1 MSHSFPEP
9 VGGRAKR
16 ILDLAIA
23 LPVLVVLAPV
33 FAVIAILIRR
43 DSPGRAFYRQTRVG
57 LDGREFQ
64 LIKFRTMIDGAEFV
78 GAGLDNDVG
87 DPRITSVGARLR
99 ALSIDELP
107 QLINVLVGDMSIVGP
122 RPTLRDQVERYTPE
136 QCRRLRA
143 RPGITGLA
151 QISGRS
157 TLPWSQRIVIDVHY
171 VDNWSLRL
179 DLAIMRP
186 DDPGAAAQARELP
199 GRHSGGRSGL
209 GPRPGDRCR
218 RARVYGS
225 IGARGTPRDAHHPG
239 QLAQRESTRFTR
251 EGSLVRS
258 QYCPSNPAMRHA
270 SHVDGTG
277 CRNPTWPRHGTRGVI
292 CVVASR
298 VCDRIARSPTR
309 PSSRC

>member
-23 LPVLVVLAPV
+23 VPVLVVLAPV
-33 FAVIAILIRR
+33 FAGIAILIRR
-43 DSPGRAFYRQTRVG
+43 DSPGRAFYRQSRVG

-87 DPRITSVGARLR
+87 DPRITAVGARLR

-136 QCRRLRA
+136 QRRRLRA

-179 DLAIMRP
+179 DLAIMLRTIP
-186 DDPGAAAQARELP
+186 ALLRKHENYPGGIREVD
-199 GRHSGGRSGL
+199 L
-209 GPRPGDRCR
+209 G
-218 RARVYGS
+218 
-225 IGARGTPRDAHHPG
+225 
-239 QLAQRESTRFTR
+239 
-251 EGSLVRS
+251 
-258 QYCPSNPAMRHA
+258 
-270 SHVDGTG
+270 
-277 CRNPTWPRHGTRGVI
+277 
-292 CVVASR
+292 
-298 VCDRIARSPTR
+298 
-309 PSSRC
+309 

>member
-1 MSHSFPEP
+1 LSHSFPDP

-43 DSPGRAFYRQTRVG
+43 GSPGRAFYRQTRVG

-87 DPRITSVGARLR
+87 DPRITAVGARLR

-107 QLINVLVGDMSIVGP
+107 QLINVLIGDMSIVGP

-136 QCRRLRA
+136 QLRRLRA

-179 DLAIMRP
+179 DLAIMLRTIP
-186 DDPGAAAQARELP
+186 ALLRKHENYPGGIREVD
-199 GRHSGGRSGL
+199 L
-209 GPRPGDRCR
+209 G
-218 RARVYGS
+218 
-225 IGARGTPRDAHHPG
+225 
-239 QLAQRESTRFTR
+239 
-251 EGSLVRS
+251 
-258 QYCPSNPAMRHA
+258 
-270 SHVDGTG
+270 
-277 CRNPTWPRHGTRGVI
+277 
-292 CVVASR
+292 
-298 VCDRIARSPTR
+298 
-309 PSSRC
+309 

>member
-23 LPVLVVLAPV
+23 LPVLVVLAPA

-43 DSPGRAFYRQTRVG
+43 DSSGRAFYRQTRVG

-87 DPRITSVGARLR
+87 DPRITAVGARLR

-136 QCRRLRA
+136 QRRRLRA

-179 DLAIMRP
+179 DLAIMLRTIP
-186 DDPGAAAQARELP
+186 ALLRKHENYPGGIREVD
-199 GRHSGGRSGL
+199 L
-209 GPRPGDRCR
+209 G
-218 RARVYGS
+218 
-225 IGARGTPRDAHHPG
+225 
-239 QLAQRESTRFTR
+239 
-251 EGSLVRS
+251 
-258 QYCPSNPAMRHA
+258 
-270 SHVDGTG
+270 
-277 CRNPTWPRHGTRGVI
+277 
-292 CVVASR
+292 
-298 VCDRIARSPTR
+298 
-309 PSSRC
+309 

>member
-1 MSHSFPEP
+1 LSHSFPDP

-43 DSPGRAFYRQTRVG
+43 GSPGRAFYRQTRVG

-87 DPRITSVGARLR
+87 DPRITAVGARLR

-136 QCRRLRA
+136 QLRRLRA

-179 DLAIMRP
+179 DLAIMLRTIP
-186 DDPGAAAQARELP
+186 ALLRKHENYPGGIREVD
-199 GRHSGGRSGL
+199 L
-209 GPRPGDRCR
+209 G
-218 RARVYGS
+218 
-225 IGARGTPRDAHHPG
+225 
-239 QLAQRESTRFTR
+239 
-251 EGSLVRS
+251 
-258 QYCPSNPAMRHA
+258 
-270 SHVDGTG
+270 
-277 CRNPTWPRHGTRGVI
+277 
-292 CVVASR
+292 
-298 VCDRIARSPTR
+298 
-309 PSSRC
+309 